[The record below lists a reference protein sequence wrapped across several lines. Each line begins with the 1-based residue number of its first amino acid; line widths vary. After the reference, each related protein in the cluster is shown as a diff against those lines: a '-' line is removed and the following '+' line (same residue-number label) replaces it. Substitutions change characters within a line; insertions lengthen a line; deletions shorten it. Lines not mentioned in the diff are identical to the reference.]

1 MAYLNKV
8 MAIGNLG
15 KEPTIA
21 FTTNGNKMAKFSI
34 ATTKR
39 YRSSSGETKE
49 QTTWIP
55 IQCWGKLA
63 DVCENL
69 LTKGSQVYV
78 EGSYESTSYTTQA
91 GEKKYMTFVNVSTLQ
106 VLSGFKQQQSRN
118 EQDDFNQDDEDI
130 PF

>member
-1 MAYLNKV
+1 M
-8 MAIGNLG
+8 
-15 KEPTIA
+15 
-21 FTTNGNKMAKFSI
+21 
-34 ATTKR
+34 
-39 YRSSSGETKE
+39 
-49 QTTWIP
+49 
-55 IQCWGKLA
+55 
-63 DVCENL
+63 CENL

-78 EGSYESTSYTTQA
+78 EGSYESTSYTTQG

>member
-1 MAYLNKV
+1 MAFLNKV

-15 KEPTIA
+15 KEPIIA
-21 FTTNGNKMAKFSI
+21 FTPNGSKCAKFSI

-39 YRSSSGETKE
+39 YRNANGETKE

-69 LTKGSQVYV
+69 LARGSQVYI
-78 EGSYESTSYTTQA
+78 EGSYENSSYTTQS
-91 GEKKYMTFVNVSTLQ
+91 GEKKYNTYVNVSILQ
-106 VLSGFKQQQSRN
+106 VLSGFKKDNSSS
-118 EQDDFNQDDEDI
+118 DDGFNQDEDE